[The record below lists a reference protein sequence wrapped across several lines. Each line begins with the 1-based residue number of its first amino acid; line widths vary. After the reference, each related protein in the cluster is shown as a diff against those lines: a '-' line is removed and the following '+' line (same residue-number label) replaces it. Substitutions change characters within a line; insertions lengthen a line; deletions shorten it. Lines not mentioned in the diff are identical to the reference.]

1 LKHLPR
7 LQVAGRQLE
16 AQLFYNDAE
25 KKKVKPFTVLRRQD
39 TPDAILQPR
48 RAWLGDSGNRR
59 QRLDIPNTTAMVVV
73 SGIPLS
79 EKIQSVQHWARYM
92 MEEEKFEWAYEWNYS
107 GYGDTNPS
115 KHNVICVEPR

>member
-1 LKHLPR
+1 
-7 LQVAGRQLE
+7 LE

-115 KHNVICVEPR
+115 KHNAICVEPR